1 MGASLALGHYQ
12 RWDCLKLGSS
22 VSQSVPEQS
31 GQSDTP
37 VSHVGALGGS
47 CFFLFPVVLC
57 SAVSAELFFVLWVNG
72 DFSF

>member
-1 MGASLALGHYQ
+1 M
-12 RWDCLKLGSS
+12 
-22 VSQSVPEQS
+22 SQSVPEQS
-31 GQSDTP
+31 GQLDTP

-47 CFFLFPVVLC
+47 FFLFPIVLC

>member
-1 MGASLALGHYQ
+1 M
-12 RWDCLKLGSS
+12 
-22 VSQSVPEQS
+22 SQSVPEQS
-31 GQSDTP
+31 GQLDTP

-57 SAVSAELFFVLWVNG
+57 RAVSAELFFVLWVNG